1 MEQKLYIYRSKKKN
15 SMDIQAE
22 IKWIQ
27 NALSES
33 KDPTFVE
40 AVQGMI
46 KSMKKVKE
54 TLSSEQMHEDALMAE
69 AEADIKAGRAYS
81 IEEAHKIADSWE
93 LQ

>member
-40 AVQGMI
+40 AVKGMI

-69 AEADIKAGRAYS
+69 AEADIKAGRAYN

-93 LQ
+93 L

>member
-15 SMDIQAE
+15 GMDIQAE

-27 NALSES
+27 KALSES

-40 AVQGMI
+40 AVKGMI

-69 AEADIKAGRAYS
+69 AEADIKAGRVYS
-81 IEEAHKIADSWE
+81 TEEAHKIADSWE
-93 LQ
+93 L

>member
-1 MEQKLYIYRSKKKN
+1 MEQKLYLYSSKKKN
-15 SMDIQAE
+15 NMDIQAE

-27 NALSES
+27 KALSES

-40 AVQGMI
+40 AVKSMI

-54 TLSSEQMHEDALMAE
+54 TLSSEQMREDALMAE
-69 AEADIKAGRAYS
+69 AEADIKAGRVYS

-93 LQ
+93 L